1 MKKDISIGKTL
12 ANSFQFLITNFD
24 KRLKEG
30 LPAVIFITIA
40 FNILNYLISN
50 EIATNFTILFFFIF
64 TMIISS
70 AIAVCVHEE
79 ILNKSKIVFLK
90 EFLSPRSIKYFFN
103 FLALTIIALS
113 PLLIHLSL
121 IHI

>member
-50 EIATNFTILFFFIF
+50 EIATNFTIFFF
-64 TMIISS
+64 
-70 AIAVCVHEE
+70 
-79 ILNKSKIVFLK
+79 LFLQ
-90 EFLSPRSIKYFFN
+90 
-103 FLALTIIALS
+103 
-113 PLLIHLSL
+113 
-121 IHI
+121 